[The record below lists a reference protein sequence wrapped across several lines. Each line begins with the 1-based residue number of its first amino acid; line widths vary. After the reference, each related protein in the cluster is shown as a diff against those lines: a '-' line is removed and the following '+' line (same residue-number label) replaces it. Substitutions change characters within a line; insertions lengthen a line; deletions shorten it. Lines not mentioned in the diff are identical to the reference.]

1 MMITLNEEIMLQTNK
16 KLTTLIILV
25 DAPLEPRSCIKL
37 VKKGKIKSKT
47 ISRLKSKYKI
57 AQNHPGNYVK
67 FP

>member
-1 MMITLNEEIMLQTNK
+1 MMITSNEEIMLQTNK
-16 KLTTLIILV
+16 KLTTLIIQV
-25 DAPLEPRSCIKL
+25 DAPLASRNCIKL
-37 VKKGKIKSKT
+37 VRRIKIKSKT